1 MVYSLRK
8 NKNVVKIVIAVLV
21 AVIAF
26 VIFSMTRL
34 SDVSSFLV
42 SLFKLQM
49 LHKNELVNIK
59 REPIRKIKNAN
70 DVKGF
75 WKSDGIAFEKRY
87 EALIDNDSIIIY
99 KYDINDGDYFN
110 DDNKNIYWL
119 GTFDFENTMVES
131 TKDKTND
138 INANSLNENKKTYN
152 DLSEDISNN
161 LSNNNQNKNNGTVI
175 ISKSYKKISRYL
187 SMASQSDNME
197 FIYNDGVIT
206 FTSQYNDDM
215 YEVKLKPHIPY
226 TERIRMIK
234 YNNDRK
240 EGYNENTNKEIILD
254 NYKIQYPS
262 YFDTEEDNSRRN
274 IPDNWVY
281 NVREGIKEKNLIIL
295 SPSNTKSFAELF
307 VGEYDNVNIS
317 TIYELYDH
325 VIENSANYN
334 EDSNELV
341 TFAYDNKNNSVM
353 HIFTTRYYD
362 EYSGKVIY
370 SLAFENWILMKDT
383 NKIIN
388 IGVSYTN
395 DDTSEY
401 DYISDYE
408 SIIKNIKK
416 IK

>member
-1 MVYSLRK
+1 MRK
-8 NKNVVKIVIAVLV
+8 NKNVVKIVISVLV

-34 SDVSSFLV
+34 SDVSGFLV

-59 REPIRKIKNAN
+59 REPIRKIKSAD

-99 KYDINDGDYFN
+99 KYDIDYENYSGDG
-110 DDNKNIYWL
+110 NKSIYWM
-119 GTFDFENTMVES
+119 GTFSFENAMVEF

-138 INANSLNENKKTYN
+138 INVNSLNENKKTYN
-152 DLSEDISNN
+152 DLSNDISNN
-161 LSNNNQNKNNGTVI
+161 LSNGNQNKNNGTVI
-175 ISKSYKKISRYL
+175 VSKSYKKILRYL
-187 SMASQSDNME
+187 SMASQSDSMK

-262 YFDTEEDNSRRN
+262 YFDVEEDNSRRN

-281 NVREGIKEKNLIIL
+281 NAREGIKEKNLIIL

>member
-1 MVYSLRK
+1 MK
-8 NKNVVKIVIAVLV
+8 NKNVVKIVIAVI
-21 AVIAF
+21 IAITIF
-26 VIFSMTRL
+26 IIFSMTRL
-34 SDVSSFLV
+34 SDISTFIVNN
-42 SLFKLQM
+42 FKLQM
-49 LHKNELVNIK
+49 LRENTLVNIK
-59 REPIRKIKNAN
+59 REPIRKIKST
-70 DVKGF
+70 DGVKGF

-99 KYDINDGDYFN
+99 KYDI
-110 DDNKNIYWL
+110 DDENYSGNGNKSIYWM
-119 GTFDFENTMVES
+119 GTFNFENAVVES

-138 INANSLNENKKTYN
+138 INVNGLNDNKKTYN
-152 DLSEDISNN
+152 DLSNDISNN
-161 LSNNNQNKNNGTVI
+161 LSNGNQNKNNGTVI
-175 ISKSYKKISRYL
+175 ISKNYKKISRYL
-187 SMASQSDNME
+187 SMASQSDSMK

-206 FTSQYNDDM
+206 FTSQYNDNM
-215 YEVKLKPHIPY
+215 YDVKLKPHIPY

-262 YFDTEEDNSRRN
+262 YFDVEEDNSRRN

-281 NVREGIKEKNLIIL
+281 NIHEGIKEKNLIIL

-307 VGEYDNVNIS
+307 VGEYDNVNIL

-334 EDSNELV
+334 EDSNKLV
-341 TFAYDNKNNSVM
+341 TFAYDNKNNSIM

-362 EYSGKVIY
+362 EYTGKVIY
-370 SLAFENWILMKDT
+370 GLAYENWILMKDT

-395 DDTSEY
+395 DDSSEY

-408 SIIKNIKK
+408 NIIKNIKK

>member
-1 MVYSLRK
+1 MKSK
-8 NKNVVKIVIAVLV
+8 NIVKNVIAVLI
-21 AVIAF
+21 AIIAF
-26 VIFSMTRL
+26 VIFSMTRF
-34 SDVSSFLV
+34 SDDVNYLV
-42 SLFKLQM
+42 GYFKFQM
-49 LHKNELVNIK
+49 LRKNELVNIK
-59 REPIRKIKNAN
+59 RESIRKIKNAD

-99 KYDINDGDYFN
+99 KYDISDGNYSG

-119 GTFDFENTMVES
+119 GTFNFENVLAES
-131 TKDKTND
+131 TYNNKVND
-138 INANSLNENKKTYN
+138 ISTNSTNESKQSN
-152 DLSEDISNN
+152 DNLELSEDIFNN
-161 LSNNNQNKNNGTVI
+161 LSNDNQNSNIKITSKNYSQV
-175 ISKSYKKISRYL
+175 SKYL
-187 SMASQSDNME
+187 STASQRENME
-197 FIYNDGVIT
+197 FLFNDGEIT
-206 FTSQYNDDM
+206 FTSQYNDDL
-215 YEVKLKPHIPY
+215 YKVKLRPYIPY

-262 YFDTEEDNSRRN
+262 YFDTEEDNSRRD

-281 NVREGIKEKNLIIL
+281 NAHEGMKEKNLIIL

-307 VGEYDNVNIS
+307 VGEYGNTNINS
-317 TIYELYDH
+317 YEELKDYIIY
-325 VIENSANYN
+325 NNKNYSID
-334 EDSNELV
+334 DSELV
-341 TFAYDNKNNSVM
+341 TYAFNNENNSIM

-362 EYSGKVIY
+362 EYTGKVIY

-401 DYISDYE
+401 DYIGDYE
-408 SIIKNIKK
+408 SIIKNIKI

>member
-1 MVYSLRK
+1 MK
-8 NKNVVKIVIAVLV
+8 NKNVVKIVIAVI
-21 AVIAF
+21 IAITIF
-26 VIFSMTRL
+26 IIFSMTRL
-34 SDVSSFLV
+34 SDMSTFIVNN
-42 SLFKLQM
+42 FKLQM
-49 LHKNELVNIK
+49 LRENTLVNIK
-59 REPIRKIKNAN
+59 REPIREIKNTN

-99 KYDINDGDYFN
+99 KYDI
-110 DDNKNIYWL
+110 DDENYSGNGNKSIYWM
-119 GTFDFENTMVES
+119 GTFNFENAVVES

-138 INANSLNENKKTYN
+138 INVNGLNDNKKTYN
-152 DLSEDISNN
+152 DLSNDISNN
-161 LSNNNQNKNNGTVI
+161 LSNGNQNKNNGTVI
-175 ISKSYKKISRYL
+175 ISKNYKKISRYL
-187 SMASQSDNME
+187 SMASQSDSMK

-206 FTSQYNDDM
+206 FTSQYNDNM
-215 YEVKLKPHIPY
+215 YDVKLKPHIPY

-281 NVREGIKEKNLIIL
+281 NIHEGIKEKNLIIL

-334 EDSNELV
+334 EDSNKLV
-341 TFAYDNKNNSVM
+341 TFAYDNKNNSIM

-362 EYSGKVIY
+362 EYTGKDIY
-370 SLAFENWILMKDT
+370 GLAYENWILMKDT

-395 DDTSEY
+395 DDSSEY

-408 SIIKNIKK
+408 NIIKNIKK

>member
-1 MVYSLRK
+1 MKSK
-8 NKNVVKIVIAVLV
+8 NIVKNVIAVLI
-21 AVIAF
+21 AIIAF
-26 VIFSMTRL
+26 VIFSMTRF
-34 SDVSSFLV
+34 SDDVNYLV
-42 SLFKLQM
+42 GYFKFQM
-49 LHKNELVNIK
+49 LRKNELVNIK
-59 REPIRKIKNAN
+59 REPIRKIKNAD

-99 KYDINDGDYFN
+99 KYDISDGNYSG

-119 GTFDFENTMVES
+119 GTFNFENVLAES
-131 TKDKTND
+131 TYNNKVND
-138 INANSLNENKKTYN
+138 ISTNSTNESKQSN
-152 DLSEDISNN
+152 DNLELSEDIFNN
-161 LSNNNQNKNNGTVI
+161 LSNDNQNSNIKITSKNYSQV
-175 ISKSYKKISRYL
+175 SKYL
-187 SMASQSDNME
+187 STASQRENME
-197 FIYNDGVIT
+197 FLFNDGEIT
-206 FTSQYNDDM
+206 FTSQYNDDL
-215 YEVKLKPHIPY
+215 YKVKLRPYIPY

-262 YFDTEEDNSRRN
+262 YFDTEEDNSRRD

-281 NVREGIKEKNLIIL
+281 NAHEGMKEKNLIIL

-307 VGEYDNVNIS
+307 VGEYGNTNINS
-317 TIYELYDH
+317 YEELKDYIIY
-325 VIENSANYN
+325 NNKNYSID
-334 EDSNELV
+334 DSELV
-341 TFAYDNKNNSVM
+341 TYAFNNENNSIM

-362 EYSGKVIY
+362 EYTGKVIY

-401 DYISDYE
+401 DYIGDYE
-408 SIIKNIKK
+408 SIIKNIKI

>member
-1 MVYSLRK
+1 MAES
-8 NKNVVKIVIAVLV
+8 
-21 AVIAF
+21 
-26 VIFSMTRL
+26 
-34 SDVSSFLV
+34 
-42 SLFKLQM
+42 
-49 LHKNELVNIK
+49 E
-59 REPIRKIKNAN
+59 
-70 DVKGF
+70 
-75 WKSDGIAFEKRY
+75 
-87 EALIDNDSIIIY
+87 DND
-99 KYDINDGDYFN
+99 K
-110 DDNKNIYWL
+110 
-119 GTFDFENTMVES
+119 V
-131 TKDKTND
+131 
-138 INANSLNENKKTYN
+138 NANSLNDNKKTYN

-161 LSNNNQNKNNGTVI
+161 LSNNNQNKNNCTVI
-175 ISKSYKKISRYL
+175 ISKNYKKISRHL
-187 SMASQSDNME
+187 SMASQSDSMK
-197 FIYNDGVIT
+197 FTYNDGVIT

-215 YEVKLKPHIPY
+215 YEVNLKPHIPY

-281 NVREGIKEKNLIIL
+281 NVYEGMKEKNLIIL

-334 EDSNELV
+334 EDSNKLV
-341 TFAYDNKNNSVM
+341 TFAYNPENNSVM
-353 HIFTTRYYD
+353 HIFTTRYYN
-362 EYSGKVIY
+362 EYTGKVIY
-370 SLAFENWILMKDT
+370 GLGFENWILMKDT

>member
-1 MVYSLRK
+1 MRK

-26 VIFSMTRL
+26 VIFGMTRL

-42 SLFKLQM
+42 ENFKLQM
-49 LHKNELVNIK
+49 LSKNVLLNMK
-59 REPIRKIKNAN
+59 REPIRKIKNAD

-99 KYDINDGDYFN
+99 KYDIENGDYFD
-110 DDNKNIYWL
+110 DDNKKIYWL
-119 GTFDFENTMVES
+119 GTFNFENGVVES
-131 TKDKTND
+131 THDNKLNDISTNITND
-138 INANSLNENKKTYN
+138 SKQSNDNL
-152 DLSEDISNN
+152 DLSND
-161 LSNNNQNKNNGTVI
+161 NQNKYNGKVI
-175 ISKSYKKISRYL
+175 ISKNYKKISRLL
-187 SMASQSDNME
+187 SMASQSDSMK
-197 FIYNDGVIT
+197 FIYNDGIIT

-215 YEVKLKPHIPY
+215 YEVKLRPHIPY

-240 EGYNENTNKEIILD
+240 AGYNEGANKEIIFD
-254 NYKIQYPS
+254 NYRIQYPS
-262 YFDTEEDNSRRN
+262 YFDIEEDNSRRN

-281 NVREGIKEKNLIIL
+281 NDNRKEKNLIIL
-295 SPSNTKSFAELF
+295 SSSNNKSHAELF
-307 VGEYDNVNIS
+307 VGEYSNVNINN
-317 TIYELYDH
+317 IEELYDNII
-325 VIENSANYN
+325 VNSVNYN
-334 EDSNELV
+334 SDDNEFI
-341 TFAYDNKNNSVM
+341 TFAYDNEKNSIM
-353 HIFTTRYYD
+353 QIFSTRYYD
-362 EYSGKVIY
+362 EYSGETTYGI
-370 SLAFENWILMKDT
+370 AFETWMLMKDT
-383 NKIIN
+383 NEIII
-388 IGVSYTN
+388 IGVSYSN

>member
-1 MVYSLRK
+1 MKSK
-8 NKNVVKIVIAVLV
+8 NIVKNVIAVLI
-21 AVIAF
+21 AIIAF
-26 VIFSMTRL
+26 VIFSMTRF
-34 SDVSSFLV
+34 SDDVNYLV
-42 SLFKLQM
+42 GYFKFQM
-49 LHKNELVNIK
+49 LRKNELVNIK

-99 KYDINDGDYFN
+99 KYDISDGNYSG

-119 GTFDFENTMVES
+119 GTFNFENVLAES
-131 TKDKTND
+131 TYNNKVND
-138 INANSLNENKKTYN
+138 ISTNSTNESKQSN
-152 DLSEDISNN
+152 DNLELSEDIFNN
-161 LSNNNQNKNNGTVI
+161 LSNDNQNSNIKITSKNYRQV
-175 ISKSYKKISRYL
+175 SKYL
-187 SMASQSDNME
+187 STASQRENME
-197 FIYNDGVIT
+197 FLFNDGEIT
-206 FTSQYNDDM
+206 FTSQYNDDL
-215 YEVKLKPHIPY
+215 YKVKLRPYIPY

-240 EGYNENTNKEIILD
+240 EGYNENTNKEIILA

-262 YFDTEEDNSRRN
+262 YFDTEEDNSRRD

-281 NVREGIKEKNLIIL
+281 NAHEGMKEKNLIIL

-307 VGEYDNVNIS
+307 VGEYGNTNINS
-317 TIYELYDH
+317 YEELKDYIIY
-325 VIENSANYN
+325 NNKNYSID
-334 EDSNELV
+334 DSELV
-341 TFAYDNKNNSVM
+341 TYAFNNENNSIM

-362 EYSGKVIY
+362 EYTGKVIY

-401 DYISDYE
+401 DYIGDYE
-408 SIIKNIKK
+408 SIIKNIKI